1 MGLQKSKPNI
11 NTNHAKLAKPDDYKV
26 LQVFQLSQIFTFAEG
41 HSSSINI
48 NSM

>member
-11 NTNHAKLAKPDDYKV
+11 TTNLAKLAIPNDYRV
-26 LQVFQLSQIFTFAEG
+26 LQVFLLSQTFTFAEG
-41 HSSSINI
+41 HFSSSNK